1 MGEELQR
8 GNQEEVENIKSLM
21 RKRDGKDWRGYSVR
35 THRDR
40 FFYPDEWG
48 NFFDCL
54 KTRQKFTFRFLI
66 NTGSRINEARNVRV
80 EDIDIERKRMIL
92 RITKVKS
99 KKGEKHPRPRTIPLS
114 TEFTKYLKSYIK
126 KHELKNPDY
135 LDILSTPASNIG
147 MKKALKESGI
157 KDWYMFS
164 VHNVR
169 KTLETWLM
177 ALNVDG
183 LKIIAHIGHSMA
195 VAAKNY
201 ISADVFSWEEKK
213 QIRMIIGDLYGR

>member
-1 MGEELQR
+1 M
-8 GNQEEVENIKSLM
+8 EEVSQRKRIENLKSLM
-21 RKRDGKDWRGYSVR
+21 RSNGKSYSIR

-48 NFFDCL
+48 KFFDYL
-54 KTRQKFTFRFLI
+54 KPRQKFTFKFLI
-66 NTGSRINEARNVRV
+66 NTGARINEARNVRV
-80 EDIDIERKRMIL
+80 EDIDLERKRMIL

-99 KKGEKHPRPRTIPLS
+99 KKGEKHPRPRLIPIS
-114 TEFTKYLKSYIK
+114 TQFAKYLKAYIK
-126 KHELKNPDY
+126 KKGLSNPDY
-135 LDILSTPASNIG
+135 LNILSTPAANIG
-147 MKKALKESGI
+147 MKKALRESGI

-177 ALNVDG
+177 SLNIDG
-183 LKIIAHIGHSMA
+183 LKITAHIGHSMA

-201 ISADVFSWEEKK
+201 VSADVFSWDEKK